1 MRNMIFCL
9 LVVCGIFGACWDL
22 MFAQTPTPTPT
33 PTPIAQ
39 PPTVTNG
46 NIIYLDDTSVR
57 LYGTVNPNGLP
68 ATVWAEYGTRTPYG
82 NTFYDNTSSMQS
94 VSGTTTQR
102 ISIDLS
108 GLLLGVQVGP
118 INGYSCRIAAQNSA
132 GTSYGREQSIYSITP
147 NFSSG
152 VVTYDATDVTSN
164 SAIIHGEIITVPHD
178 IWFEFDTIEGEYFY
192 TAYAYGTDSVYSTIL
207 SGLEPATTYY
217 YRIAGSDKNDVHYGE
232 TKSFTTL
239 EATPEPTPIIVIEEP
254 EYIEISP
261 SKLNLKK
268 RQSSEVIVTVLGFD
282 DMVFEGETVTATINK
297 AGSKRI
303 SVTPTSTDTDTN
315 GEAIFIITAKNKAG
329 NARVTFTVDS
339 AGWVK
344 KSIIVKV
351 K

>member
-1 MRNMIFCL
+1 MRNVLKIVCCL
-9 LVVCGIFGACWDL
+9 LVVCGIFGVYLDL
-22 MFAQTPTPTPT
+22 MFAQTPTITLT

-46 NIIYLDDTSVR
+46 NRIYLDDTSVR

-68 ATVWAEYGTRTPYG
+68 TTVWAEYGTSSGSYS
-82 NTFYDNTSSMQS
+82 NTSSTQNITD
-94 VSGTTTQR
+94 GTTTQR

-147 NFSSG
+147 NFSYG
-152 VVTYDATDVTSN
+152 ARTYDATDVTSN
-164 SAIIHGEIITVPHD
+164 SAILHGEIITVPHD

-261 SKLNLKK
+261 TSLTLKK
-268 RQSSEVIVTVLGFD
+268 RQSSEVIVTVLGED
-282 DMVFEGETVTATINK
+282 GIMIVGKTVTATINL

-303 SVTPTSTDTDTN
+303 SVTPTSQTTDEN

-329 NARVTFTVDS
+329 NARITFTVDS